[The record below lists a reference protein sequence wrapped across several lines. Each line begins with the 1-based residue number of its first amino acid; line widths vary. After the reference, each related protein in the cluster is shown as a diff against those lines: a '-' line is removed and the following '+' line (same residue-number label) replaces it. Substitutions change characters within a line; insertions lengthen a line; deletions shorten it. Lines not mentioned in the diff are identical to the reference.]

1 MIKKLL
7 FTKFNVFIFL
17 LFAFSGN
24 MFAQC
29 AITSTTSTSSLT
41 CGTSPLNACGGVL
54 YIGDGVTAMNLTINS
69 GFDLT
74 CLGAINFVIRN
85 KAKIEFGNGAN
96 DRLTLAAGSSITVE
110 SGGDISGGNQCTAS
124 DRIYVGTDLVSTCSG
139 GANVDFTFTQ
149 LVIQGGYSPISV
161 SSDKASVCGSGNFTF
176 TATSDP
182 ASGATYEWF
191 TTASGGSVIYTGNS
205 YSTGVISSTQ
215 NFYVQA
221 KYASYTTIR
230 KLITATVIPNLT
242 ASVSISASANP
253 ICAGTSVT
261 FTATPTNGGLMPTYQ
276 WYNGLI
282 AVNGATSATYTSNAL
297 ANNDAIKVIMTSN
310 ATPCLTSSPAT
321 SNGVNITVSSI
332 PTTPTLNTPI
342 QPTCTSLTGSFII
355 TNYNASYTYAV
366 SPSTG
371 VTISGN
377 TVTAPAG
384 SYTLTAA
391 LGTCISTSSSSV
403 TISNPVTTTWNG
415 TSWSNGIPVG
425 GSNIIFTG
433 SYPPVIDPAIDLSG
447 CSCQVLGTAI
457 VTIKS
462 DRTLTVVN
470 ELNVLE
476 SASLIFEN
484 NASLVQ
490 TNDASSNSGN
500 IIYRRLTTPI
510 KKFDYTYWSS
520 PVSPQTLYNVSP
532 TTLSDK
538 FFSFDSASE
547 DWKQESSSTTM
558 SKGKGYIIRAP
569 ENNSITPP
577 PPGLYEA
584 VFIGAP
590 NNGTVSIS
598 SVINDSS
605 YLIGNPYPSALDAN
619 KFLIDNSLVLDGTL
633 YFWTH
638 NTSIQLASSITNGSA
653 GSGAYAY
660 TSDDYATYNLTGG
673 VGTSATTIGFGPVV
687 PTGKIASGQAFF
699 ASTKPTIPANS
710 SIMFNNSMRV
720 EGTILGNN
728 SQFFRTTKSSKTAS
742 VIEKHRV
749 WLNLTNSEGAFK
761 QMLVGYLT
769 DATNDYDNAFDG
781 ESFDGNEFIDF
792 YSINEDKNLTIQ
804 GRALPFDKN
813 DEVTLGYSSTIEGTF
828 SISIDQVD
836 GILTSED
843 VFIEDKMTN
852 NVKNL
857 KEGAYSFSTGA
868 GAFNDRFVL
877 RFTQK
882 TLGTD
887 KVGEFD
893 NSVLISNDKNVLK
906 IKSEL
911 ESIKRITVFDLLG
924 RKLFD
929 KEAVNSNEF
938 STSNITLNK
947 QLVLVKVMLTNG
959 KVISKKVIY

>member
-7 FTKFNVFIFL
+7 FTFFL
-17 LFAFSGN
+17 VLVQTIIS
-24 MFAQC
+24 AQ
-29 AITSTTSTSSLT
+29 TNT
-41 CGTSPLNACGGVL
+41 
-54 YIGDGVTAMNLTINS
+54 YIGTNNSWTTAANWSLGIVPTASHDVVIQSGKSVNISLDSFAKSLNISGTLTISTGKRLTVSGDFTVNTGGTFS
-69 GFDLT
+69 MGSGSDSSTLIVYGNYTNNGTTNFYKSDVIIVGDLLSPATSGLQNQGNVIVGGNIIGGFDLT
-74 CLGAINFVIRN
+74 GGTGTSQIYAVNPNAIVTITPMSIDTNVTPGVQVTSESTALIALVNTVIYGGNCTFTISSLLNQSNCLGAAIFSVTTNAASGYT
-85 KAKIEFGNGAN
+85 AKWQVN
-96 DRLTLAAGSSITVE
+96 S
-110 SGGDISGGNQCTAS
+110 
-124 DRIYVGTDLVSTCSG
+124 
-139 GANVDFTFTQ
+139 
-149 LVIQGGYSPISV
+149 
-161 SSDKASVCGSGNFTF
+161 SGNTWNDL
-176 TATSDP
+176 SDDSVY
-182 ASGATYEWF
+182 SGTN
-191 TTASGGSVIYTGNS
+191 TLSL
-205 YSTGVISSTQ
+205 
-215 NFYVQA
+215 
-221 KYASYTTIR
+221 TI
-230 KLITATVIPNLT
+230 N
-242 ASVSISASANP
+242 
-253 ICAGTSVT
+253 
-261 FTATPTNGGLMPTYQ
+261 
-276 WYNGLI
+276 
-282 AVNGATSATYTSNAL
+282 
-297 ANNDAIKVIMTSN
+297 
-310 ATPCLTSSPAT
+310 
-321 SNGVNITVSSI
+321 TVSSVMNSYKYRI
-332 PTTPTLNTPI
+332 V
-342 QPTCTSLTGSFII
+342 I
-355 TNYNASYTYAV
+355 TKDSCSKY
-366 SPSTG
+366 
-371 VTISGN
+371 
-377 TVTAPAG
+377 
-384 SYTLTAA
+384 
-391 LGTCISTSSSSV
+391 
-403 TISNPVTTTWNG
+403 SNVATFKNTTWDG
-415 TSWSNGIPVG
+415 TSWSNGTPVG
-425 GSNIIFTG
+425 GSNIVFTG
-433 SYPPVIDPAIDLSG
+433 SYPPAIDPAIDLSG
-447 CSCQVLGTAI
+447 CSCQITGSAN

-462 DRTLTVVN
+462 GRTLTVVN
-470 ELNVLE
+470 ELNILG
-476 SASLIFEN
+476 SASLTFEN

-490 TNDASSNSGN
+490 TNDATSNSGN
-500 IIYRRLTTPI
+500 ITYKRLTTPI

-598 SVINDSS
+598 SLINDSS

-619 KFLIDNSLVLDGTL
+619 KFLIDNSTVLDGTL

-761 QMLVGYLT
+761 QMLVGYVT

-813 DEVTLGYSSTIEGTF
+813 DEVTLGYSSTIEGIF

-893 NSVLISNDKNVLK
+893 NSVLISNDKKVLK

>member
-7 FTKFNVFIFL
+7 FTFFL
-17 LFAFSGN
+17 VLVQTIIS
-24 MFAQC
+24 AQ
-29 AITSTTSTSSLT
+29 TNT
-41 CGTSPLNACGGVL
+41 
-54 YIGDGVTAMNLTINS
+54 YIGTNNSWTTAANWSLGIVPTASHDVVIQSGKSVNISLDSFAKSLNISGTLTISTGKRLTVSGDFTVNTGGTFS
-69 GFDLT
+69 MGSGSDSSTLIVYGNYTNNGTTNFYKSDVIIVGDLLSPATSGLQNQGNVIVGGNIIGGFDLT
-74 CLGAINFVIRN
+74 GGTGTSQIYAVNPNAIVTITPMSIDTNVTPGVQVTSESTALIALVNTVIYGGNCTFTISSLLNQSNCLGAAIFSVTTN
-85 KAKIEFGNGAN
+85 A
-96 DRLTLAAGSSITVE
+96 
-110 SGGDISGGNQCTAS
+110 AS
-124 DRIYVGTDLVSTCSG
+124 DYTAKWQVNS
-139 GANVDFTFTQ
+139 
-149 LVIQGGYSPISV
+149 
-161 SSDKASVCGSGNFTF
+161 SGNTWNDL
-176 TATSDP
+176 SDDSVY
-182 ASGATYEWF
+182 SGTN
-191 TTASGGSVIYTGNS
+191 TLSL
-205 YSTGVISSTQ
+205 
-215 NFYVQA
+215 
-221 KYASYTTIR
+221 TI
-230 KLITATVIPNLT
+230 N
-242 ASVSISASANP
+242 
-253 ICAGTSVT
+253 
-261 FTATPTNGGLMPTYQ
+261 
-276 WYNGLI
+276 
-282 AVNGATSATYTSNAL
+282 
-297 ANNDAIKVIMTSN
+297 
-310 ATPCLTSSPAT
+310 
-321 SNGVNITVSSI
+321 TVSSVMNSYKYRI
-332 PTTPTLNTPI
+332 V
-342 QPTCTSLTGSFII
+342 I
-355 TNYNASYTYAV
+355 TKDSCSKY
-366 SPSTG
+366 
-371 VTISGN
+371 
-377 TVTAPAG
+377 
-384 SYTLTAA
+384 
-391 LGTCISTSSSSV
+391 
-403 TISNPVTTTWNG
+403 SNVATFKNTTWDG
-415 TSWSNGIPVG
+415 TSWSNGTPVG
-425 GSNIIFTG
+425 GSNIVFTG
-433 SYPPVIDPAIDLSG
+433 SYPPAIDPAIDLSG
-447 CSCQVLGTAI
+447 CSCQITGSAN

-462 DRTLTVVN
+462 GRTLTVVN
-470 ELNVLE
+470 ELNILG
-476 SASLIFEN
+476 SASLTFEN

-490 TNDASSNSGN
+490 TNDATSNSGN
-500 IIYRRLTTPI
+500 ITYKRLTTPI

-598 SVINDSS
+598 SLINDSS

-619 KFLIDNSLVLDGTL
+619 KFLIDNSTVLDGTL

-761 QMLVGYLT
+761 QMLVGYVT

-813 DEVTLGYSSTIEGTF
+813 DEVTLGYSSTIEGIF

>member
-7 FTKFNVFIFL
+7 FTFFL
-17 LFAFSGN
+17 VLVQTIIS
-24 MFAQC
+24 AQ
-29 AITSTTSTSSLT
+29 TNT
-41 CGTSPLNACGGVL
+41 
-54 YIGDGVTAMNLTINS
+54 YIGTNNSWTTAANWSLGIVPTASHDVVIQSGKSVNISLDSFAKSLNISGTLTISTGKRLTVSGDFTVNTGGTFS
-69 GFDLT
+69 MGSGSDSSTLIVYGNYTNNGTTNFYKSDVIIVGDLLSPATSGLQNQGNVIVGGNIIGGFDLT
-74 CLGAINFVIRN
+74 GGTGTSQIYAVNPNAIVTITPMSIDTNVTPGVQVTSESTALIALVNTVIYGGNCTFTISSLLNQSNCLGAAIFSVTTNAASGYT
-85 KAKIEFGNGAN
+85 AKWQVN
-96 DRLTLAAGSSITVE
+96 S
-110 SGGDISGGNQCTAS
+110 
-124 DRIYVGTDLVSTCSG
+124 
-139 GANVDFTFTQ
+139 
-149 LVIQGGYSPISV
+149 
-161 SSDKASVCGSGNFTF
+161 SGNTWNDL
-176 TATSDP
+176 SDDSVY
-182 ASGATYEWF
+182 SGTN
-191 TTASGGSVIYTGNS
+191 TLSL
-205 YSTGVISSTQ
+205 
-215 NFYVQA
+215 
-221 KYASYTTIR
+221 TI
-230 KLITATVIPNLT
+230 N
-242 ASVSISASANP
+242 
-253 ICAGTSVT
+253 
-261 FTATPTNGGLMPTYQ
+261 
-276 WYNGLI
+276 
-282 AVNGATSATYTSNAL
+282 
-297 ANNDAIKVIMTSN
+297 
-310 ATPCLTSSPAT
+310 
-321 SNGVNITVSSI
+321 TVSSVMNSYKYRI
-332 PTTPTLNTPI
+332 V
-342 QPTCTSLTGSFII
+342 I
-355 TNYNASYTYAV
+355 TKDSCSKY
-366 SPSTG
+366 
-371 VTISGN
+371 
-377 TVTAPAG
+377 
-384 SYTLTAA
+384 
-391 LGTCISTSSSSV
+391 
-403 TISNPVTTTWNG
+403 SNVATFKNTTWDG
-415 TSWSNGIPVG
+415 TSWSNGTPVG
-425 GSNIIFTG
+425 GSNIVFTG
-433 SYPPVIDPAIDLSG
+433 SYPPAIDPAIDLSG
-447 CSCQVLGTAI
+447 CSCQITGSAN

-462 DRTLTVVN
+462 GRTLTVVN
-470 ELNVLE
+470 ELNILG
-476 SASLIFEN
+476 SASLTFEN

-490 TNDASSNSGN
+490 TNDATSNSGN
-500 IIYRRLTTPI
+500 ITYKRLTTPI

-619 KFLIDNSLVLDGTL
+619 KFLTDNSSVLDGTL

-792 YSINEDKNLTIQ
+792 YSINENKNLTIQ

-813 DEVTLGYSSTIEGTF
+813 DEVTLGYSSTIEGIF

-857 KEGAYSFSTGA
+857 KEGACSFSTGA
-868 GAFNDRFVL
+868 GVFNDRFVL